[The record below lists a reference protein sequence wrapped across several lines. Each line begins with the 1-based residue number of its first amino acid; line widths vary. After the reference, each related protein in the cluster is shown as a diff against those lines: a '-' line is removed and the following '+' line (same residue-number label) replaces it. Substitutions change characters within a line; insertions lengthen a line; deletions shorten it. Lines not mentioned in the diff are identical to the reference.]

1 MRNSK
6 LTLGSLFDGSG
17 GFPLA
22 GKLAGI
28 EPRWASEIE
37 PFPIRV
43 TTKRLPQVRHLGDIN
58 AIDGGIIEPVDI
70 ITFGS
75 PCTDMSIAGKR
86 AGLGGRQS
94 VLFHQAIRIIKEMR
108 CATNGKQPRYI
119 VFENVVGAFSSS
131 GKRDFQA
138 VLTEIVRV
146 KNPEAPEVPMP
157 EKEGWPL
164 ADVLMGDGWSV
175 AYRTLDAQ
183 HFGVAQR
190 RRRIYLVADFAG
202 QSAGKVLFESE
213 GVSGYSTARFRAW
226 QDAARAAADCAGASG
241 GIGGMS
247 AGFCKEHSAKARG
260 VGYEEEKAPTLR
272 AGAIPAALT
281 SCLNDQGGS
290 RMDVTDNVTN
300 TLRAQS
306 QHPPLVF
313 ENHSQDSRYSG
324 PMETS
329 QTLTSMLGTGGNSTP
344 LVVDDPK
351 PRKIQSVCGEG
362 NRALR
367 YWDGGDVAGTLTAN
381 SAGGN
386 QRMPDKE
393 NFHCVVETYG
403 ISSYESKGMMS
414 DNPKAGIYRTDTSRT
429 LDKSGGSPACHQGGV
444 AIVEKS
450 YSLQGSMIGRADK
463 NDPQGDGV
471 NEEVSF
477 SLTAADRHAVYAM
490 TTGEYTQVEEEKTP
504 TIMARDYKD
513 PTVVCRGIGRDA
525 INQGKNAKFVPS
537 IEEELQPPLIAT
549 GPGAVQRG
557 YAVRRLTPSECALL
571 QGFPP
576 DWCSDLGTEKPTNA
590 DMEFWRDVF
599 ETYRKIMGTSKKP
612 KTDRQIRKWLANPHA
627 DSAEYKMW
635 GNGIALPCAW
645 FVLAGIVHFAE
656 EK

>member
-1 MRNSK
+1 MENRK

-22 GKLAGI
+22 GILAGI

-43 TTKRLPQVRHLGDIN
+43 TTKRLPQVKHLGDIN
-58 AIDGGIIEPVDI
+58 AIDGGNIEPVDI

-86 AGLGGRQS
+86 AGLCGRQS
-94 VLFHQAIRIIKEMR
+94 VLFHQAIRIIREMR

-146 KNPEAPEVPMP
+146 KNPEIPEVPMP

-164 ADVLMGDGWSV
+164 ADVLMGDRWSI

-190 RRRIYLVADFAG
+190 RRRIYLVADFEG

-213 GVSGYSTARFRAW
+213 GMSGYSTARFRAW
-226 QDAARAAADCAGASG
+226 QDAARAAADCAGTSG

-281 SCLNDQGGS
+281 SCLNDQGGN

-300 TLRAQS
+300 TLRAKS

-324 PMETS
+324 PLETS

-344 LVVDDPK
+344 LVVDNPK
-351 PRKIQSVCGEG
+351 PRIIEDSG
-362 NRALR
+362 RASR
-367 YWDGGDVAGTLTAN
+367 YWDGGDVAGTLTVN
-381 SAGGN
+381 SEGGE
-386 QRMPDKE
+386 QRMPNKK
-393 NFHCVVETYG
+393 NFHCVVESYG
-403 ISSYESKGMMS
+403 ISSYESKGMLS
-414 DNPKAGIYRTDTSRT
+414 DNPKVGIYCTDTSRT
-429 LDKSGGSPACHQGGV
+429 LDKSGGNPACNQGGV
-444 AIVEKS
+444 AVVEKS
-450 YSLQGSMIGRADK
+450 Y
-463 NDPQGDGV
+463 
-471 NEEVSF
+471 
-477 SLTAADRHAVYAM
+477 AM
-490 TTGEYTQVEEEKTP
+490 TAGEYTQVEEEKTP

-513 PTVVCRGIGRDA
+513 PNVVCRGIGRDA
-525 INQGKNAKFVPS
+525 INQGKNAKFMPS
-537 IEEELQPPLIAT
+537 VDEELQPPLIAT

-557 YAVRRLTPSECALL
+557 YAVRRLTPPECALL

-576 DWCSDLGTEKPTNA
+576 DWCSDLGTDQPTDK

-599 ETYRKIMGTSKKP
+599 ETYRKIMGNSKKP
-612 KTDRQIRKWLANPHA
+612 KTDKQIRKWLENPHA

>member
-22 GKLAGI
+22 GILAGV

-43 TTKRLPQVRHLGDIN
+43 TTKRLPQVKHLGDIN
-58 AIDGGIIEPVDI
+58 AIDGRKIEAVDI

-146 KNPEAPEVPMP
+146 KNPEAPEVPVP

-202 QSAGKVLFESE
+202 QSAGKILFESE

-226 QDAARAAADCAGASG
+226 QDAARAVADCAGASG

-290 RMDVTDNVTN
+290 RMDVTDNITN
-300 TLRAQS
+300 TLRATS

-324 PMETS
+324 PLETS

-344 LVVDDPK
+344 LVVDNPK
-351 PRKIQSVCGEG
+351 TLKIRSGCAGGGKGVLIQDNISATLSTG
-362 NRALR
+362 NDQTVFEPR

-450 YSLQGSMIGRADK
+450 YS
-463 NDPQGDGV
+463 
-471 NEEVSF
+471 
-477 SLTAADRHAVYAM
+477 M

-525 INQGKNAKFVPS
+525 INQGKNAKFMPS

-576 DWCSDLGTEKPTNA
+576 DWCSNLGTEQPTEA

-599 ETYRKIMGTSKKP
+599 EAYRKIMGTSKKP

>member
-1 MRNSK
+1 MDKRN

-22 GKLAGI
+22 GILAGI

-43 TTKRLPQVRHLGDIN
+43 TTKRLPQVKHLGDIN
-58 AIDGGIIEPVDI
+58 AIDGGNIEPVDI

-86 AGLGGRQS
+86 AGLCGRQS
-94 VLFHQAIRIIKEMR
+94 VLFHQAIRIIREMR

-146 KNPEAPEVPMP
+146 KNPEIPEVPMP

-164 ADVLMGDGWSV
+164 ADVLMGDRWSI

-190 RRRIYLVADFAG
+190 RRRIYLVADFEG

-213 GVSGYSTARFRAW
+213 GMSGYSTARFRAW
-226 QDAARAAADCAGASG
+226 QDAARAAADCAGTSG

-260 VGYEEEKAPTLR
+260 IGYEEEKAPTLR

-281 SCLNDQGGS
+281 SCLNDQGGN

-300 TLRAQS
+300 TLRAKS

-324 PMETS
+324 PLETS

-351 PRKIQSVCGEG
+351 PRIIEDSG
-362 NRALR
+362 RASR
-367 YWDGGDVAGTLTAN
+367 YWDGGDVAGTLTVN
-381 SAGGN
+381 SEGGE
-386 QRMPDKE
+386 QRMPDKK
-393 NFHCVVETYG
+393 NFHCVVESYG
-403 ISSYESKGMMS
+403 ISSYESKGMLS
-414 DNPKAGIYRTDTSRT
+414 DNPKVGIYCTDTSRT
-429 LDKSGGSPACHQGGV
+429 LDKSGGNPACNQGGV
-444 AIVEKS
+444 AVVEKS
-450 YSLQGSMIGRADK
+450 Y
-463 NDPQGDGV
+463 
-471 NEEVSF
+471 
-477 SLTAADRHAVYAM
+477 AM
-490 TTGEYTQVEEEKTP
+490 TAGEYTQVEEEKTP

-513 PTVVCRGIGRDA
+513 PNVVCRGIGRDA
-525 INQGKNAKFVPS
+525 INQGKNAKFMPS
-537 IEEELQPPLIAT
+537 IDEELQPPLIAT

-557 YAVRRLTPSECALL
+557 YAVRRLTPPECALL

-576 DWCSDLGTEKPTNA
+576 DWCSDLGTDQPTDK

-599 ETYRKIMGTSKKP
+599 ETYRKIMGNSKKP
-612 KTDRQIRKWLANPHA
+612 KTDKQIRKWLENPHA

>member
-1 MRNSK
+1 MENRK

-22 GKLAGI
+22 GILAGI

-43 TTKRLPQVRHLGDIN
+43 TTKRLPQVKHLGDIN
-58 AIDGGIIEPVDI
+58 AIDGGNIEPVDI

-86 AGLGGRQS
+86 AGLCGRQS
-94 VLFHQAIRIIKEMR
+94 VLFHQAIRIIREMR

-146 KNPEAPEVPMP
+146 KNPEIPEVPMP

-190 RRRIYLVADFAG
+190 RRRIYLVADFEG

-213 GVSGYSTARFRAW
+213 GMSGYSTARFRAW
-226 QDAARAAADCAGASG
+226 QDAARAAADCAGTSG

-260 VGYEEEKAPTLR
+260 IGYEEEKAPTLR

-281 SCLNDQGGS
+281 SCLNDQGGN

-300 TLRAQS
+300 TLRAKS

-324 PMETS
+324 PLETS

-351 PRKIQSVCGEG
+351 PRIIEDSG
-362 NRALR
+362 RASR
-367 YWDGGDVAGTLTAN
+367 YWDGGDVAGTLTVN
-381 SAGGN
+381 SEGGE
-386 QRMPDKE
+386 QRMPD
-393 NFHCVVETYG
+393 
-403 ISSYESKGMMS
+403 
-414 DNPKAGIYRTDTSRT
+414 
-429 LDKSGGSPACHQGGV
+429 
-444 AIVEKS
+444 
-450 YSLQGSMIGRADK
+450 
-463 NDPQGDGV
+463 
-471 NEEVSF
+471 
-477 SLTAADRHAVYAM
+477 
-490 TTGEYTQVEEEKTP
+490 
-504 TIMARDYKD
+504 
-513 PTVVCRGIGRDA
+513 
-525 INQGKNAKFVPS
+525 
-537 IEEELQPPLIAT
+537 
-549 GPGAVQRG
+549 
-557 YAVRRLTPSECALL
+557 
-571 QGFPP
+571 
-576 DWCSDLGTEKPTNA
+576 
-590 DMEFWRDVF
+590 
-599 ETYRKIMGTSKKP
+599 
-612 KTDRQIRKWLANPHA
+612 
-627 DSAEYKMW
+627 
-635 GNGIALPCAW
+635 
-645 FVLAGIVHFAE
+645 
-656 EK
+656 

>member
-1 MRNSK
+1 MNKCSIR

-22 GKLAGI
+22 GILAGI
-28 EPRWASEIE
+28 EPIWASEIE

-43 TTKRLPQVRHLGDIN
+43 TTKRLPQVKHLGDIN
-58 AIDGGIIEPVDI
+58 AIDGGKIEPVDI
-70 ITFGS
+70 VTFGS

-86 AGLGGRQS
+86 AGLCGRQS

-119 VFENVVGAFSSS
+119 VFENVTGAFSSS

-146 KNPEAPEVPMP
+146 KNPQAPEVPMP

-213 GVSGYSTARFRAW
+213 GVSGYSTARFRTW
-226 QDAARAAADCAGASG
+226 QDAARAAADCAHAAG

-290 RMDVTDNVTN
+290 RMDVTEDRTN
-300 TLRAQS
+300 TLRAKS
-306 QHPPLVF
+306 EHPPIVF
-313 ENHSQDSRYSG
+313 ENHSQDSRYTG
-324 PMETS
+324 PLSVAPTIS
-329 QTLTSMLGTGGNSTP
+329 QKYGTGGNNQP
-344 LVVDDPK
+344 LVLGDSSLVAAVDVRLTTENSK
-351 PRKIQSVCGEG
+351 LVRHNVYETEISRCL
-362 NRALR
+362 NA
-367 YWDGGDVAGTLTAN
+367 DGARPDAN
-381 SAGGN
+381 
-386 QRMPDKE
+386 
-393 NFHCVVETYG
+393 
-403 ISSYESKGMMS
+403 
-414 DNPKAGIYRTDTSRT
+414 
-429 LDKSGGSPACHQGGV
+429 QGGL
-444 AIVEKS
+444 AIVERPS
-450 YSLQGSMIGRADK
+450 YAVSTGS
-463 NDPQGDGV
+463 
-471 NEEVSF
+471 
-477 SLTAADRHAVYAM
+477 
-490 TTGEYTQVEEEKTP
+490 YTQAETEKSP
-504 TIMARDYKD
+504 TLMARDYKF
-513 PTVVCRGIGRDA
+513 PHAVCRGIGRDVMNA
-525 INQGKNAKFVPS
+525 GANAKFAFS
-537 IEEELQPPLIAT
+537 IDDELQPTMTAQ

-557 YAVRRLTPSECALL
+557 YTVRRLTPQECAML

-576 DWCSDLGTEKPTNA
+576 DWCANLGTENPTGDEMA
-590 DMEFWRDVF
+590 FWREVF
-599 ETYRKIMGTSKKP
+599 ETHRKATGTSKKP
-612 KTDRQIRKWLANPHA
+612 KTDSQIRKWLQNPHT
-627 DSAEYKMW
+627 DGAEYRMW
-635 GNGIALPCAW
+635 GNGVALPCVW
-645 FVLAGIVHFAE
+645 FVLAGIAYFAGQ
-656 EK
+656 K

>member
-1 MRNSK
+1 MENRK

-22 GKLAGI
+22 GILAGI

-43 TTKRLPQVRHLGDIN
+43 TTKRLPQVKHLGDIN
-58 AIDGGIIEPVDI
+58 AIDGGNIEPVDI

-86 AGLGGRQS
+86 AGLCGRQS
-94 VLFHQAIRIIKEMR
+94 VLFHQAIRIIREMR

-146 KNPEAPEVPMP
+146 KNPEIPEVPMP

-164 ADVLMGDGWSV
+164 ADVLMGDRWSI

-190 RRRIYLVADFAG
+190 RRRIYLVADFEG

-213 GVSGYSTARFRAW
+213 GMSGYSTARFRAW
-226 QDAARAAADCAGASG
+226 QDAARAAADCAGTSG

-281 SCLNDQGGS
+281 SCLNDQGGN

-300 TLRAQS
+300 TLRAKS

-324 PMETS
+324 PLETS

-351 PRKIQSVCGEG
+351 PRIIEDSG
-362 NRALR
+362 RASR
-367 YWDGGDVAGTLTAN
+367 YWDGGDVAGTLTVN
-381 SAGGN
+381 SEGGE
-386 QRMPDKE
+386 QRMPDKK
-393 NFHCVVETYG
+393 NFHCVVESYG
-403 ISSYESKGMMS
+403 ISSYESKGMLS
-414 DNPKAGIYRTDTSRT
+414 NNPKVGIYCTDTSRT
-429 LDKSGGSPACHQGGV
+429 LDKSGGNPACNQGGV
-444 AIVEKS
+444 AVVEKS
-450 YSLQGSMIGRADK
+450 Y
-463 NDPQGDGV
+463 
-471 NEEVSF
+471 
-477 SLTAADRHAVYAM
+477 AM
-490 TTGEYTQVEEEKTP
+490 TAGEYTQVEEEKTP

-513 PTVVCRGIGRDA
+513 PNVVCRGIGRDA
-525 INQGKNAKFVPS
+525 INQGKNAKFMPS
-537 IEEELQPPLIAT
+537 IDEELQPPLIAT

-557 YAVRRLTPSECALL
+557 YAVRRLTPPECALL

-576 DWCSDLGTEKPTNA
+576 DWCSDLGTDQPTDK

-599 ETYRKIMGTSKKP
+599 ETYRKIMGNSKKP
-612 KTDRQIRKWLANPHA
+612 KTDKQIRKWLENPHA

>member
-1 MRNSK
+1 MGKRN

-22 GKLAGI
+22 GILAGI

-43 TTKRLPQVRHLGDIN
+43 TTKRLPQVKHLGDIN
-58 AIDGGIIEPVDI
+58 AIDGGNIEPVDI

-86 AGLGGRQS
+86 AGLCGRQS
-94 VLFHQAIRIIKEMR
+94 VLFHQAIRIIREMR

-146 KNPEAPEVPMP
+146 KNPEIPEVPMP

-164 ADVLMGDGWSV
+164 ADVLMGDGWSI

-190 RRRIYLVADFAG
+190 RRRIYLVADFEG

-226 QDAARAAADCAGASG
+226 QDAARAAADCAGTSG
-241 GIGGMS
+241 GSGGMS
-247 AGFCKEHSAKARG
+247 AGFCKEHSAKAQG

-290 RMDVTDNVTN
+290 RMDVTENVTG
-300 TLRAQS
+300 TLRAKS
-306 QHPPLVF
+306 RHHPPLVF
-313 ENHSQDSRYSG
+313 ENHSQDSRYTG
-324 PMETS
+324 P
-329 QTLTSMLGTGGNSTP
+329 L
-344 LVVDDPK
+344 
-351 PRKIQSVCGEG
+351 
-362 NRALR
+362 
-367 YWDGGDVAGTLTAN
+367 DVAPTVSHTYG
-381 SAGGN
+381 AGGN
-386 QRMPDKE
+386 NQPLVIPAAGSR
-393 NFHCVVETYG
+393 VLETYG
-403 ISSYESKGMMS
+403 ISPYESKGMLS
-414 DNPKAGIYRTDTSRT
+414 DNPKAGIYRADTART
-429 LDKSGGSPACHQGGV
+429 LDKSGGSPACHQGGIAV
-444 AIVEKS
+444 VEKS
-450 YSLQGSMIGRADK
+450 
-463 NDPQGDGV
+463 
-471 NEEVSF
+471 
-477 SLTAADRHAVYAM
+477 YAM
-490 TTGEYTQVEEEKTP
+490 TTGEYTQIEEEKSP

-513 PTVVCRGIGRDA
+513 PNVVCRGIGRDA
-525 INQGKNAKFVPS
+525 INQGKNAKFMPS
-537 IEEELQPPLIAT
+537 IDEELQPPLIAT
-549 GPGAVQRG
+549 GPGAVQCG
-557 YAVRRLTPSECALL
+557 YAVRRLTPPECALL

-576 DWCSDLGTEKPTNA
+576 DWCSDLGTDQPTDA
-590 DMEFWRDVF
+590 DMEFWRNVF
-599 ETYRKIMGTSKKP
+599 ETYRKITSPSKKP
-612 KTDRQIRKWLANPHA
+612 KTDKQIRKWLANPHT

-645 FVLAGIVHFAE
+645 FVLAGIVCFAA